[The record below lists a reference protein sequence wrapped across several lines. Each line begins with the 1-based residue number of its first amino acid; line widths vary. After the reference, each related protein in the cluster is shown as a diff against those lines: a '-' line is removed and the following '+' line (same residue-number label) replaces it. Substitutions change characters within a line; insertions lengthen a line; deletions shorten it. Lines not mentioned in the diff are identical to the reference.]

1 MLKGNKGEWSEIYV
15 FLKLLADGKLYSA
28 DENLEIIEN
37 IYYPI
42 IKILRTETENKR
54 DYFINGDIE
63 IFDAEN
69 ETLLMKIPVIDFVEN
84 SKKLFNYLKSS
95 SGRSFSFL
103 DIESFLESIDV
114 KNLTGLKTD
123 KSDIRILVHDFN
135 THGKE
140 KLGFSIKSM
149 IGKDSTLFNPAVG
162 TNFIYK
168 ISHPENKKIDI
179 SAFNRETL
187 LKSKENSKLSKINIR
202 INELLKLGYQ
212 INLEKIQSENLELNL
227 ILIDS
232 QLPLIL
238 SKILMYK
245 YSLSVSNTK
254 DLIELIKQKNP
265 LNFNLSKGHPFYEN
279 KIKNFLTES
288 ALGMTPETVWNG
300 IYDATGGI
308 IIVKSSG
315 DLVCYHI
322 YNRNEFQ
329 NYLVNNT
336 KLEQASTGENEEN
349 PGFARTDKKTK
360 PFKFGWLYEENG
372 GYFLKLNLQIR
383 FTNSK

>member
-69 ETLLMKIPVIDFVEN
+69 ETLLMKIPVNDFVEN

-135 THGKE
+135 THRKE

-168 ISHPENKKIDI
+168 ISHPENKKIHI

-212 INLEKIQSENLELNL
+212 INFEKIQSENLELNL

-372 GYFLKLNLQIR
+372 EYFLKLNLQIR

>member
-1 MLKGNKGEWSEIYV
+1 MISFFKFKFNNNDITV
-15 FLKLLADGKLYSA
+15 FNSDGKSIKLPKSFIKEKYNSTILL
-28 DENLEIIEN
+28 ENL
-37 IYYPI
+37 
-42 IKILRTETENKR
+42 
-54 DYFINGDIE
+54 
-63 IFDAEN
+63 
-69 ETLLMKIPVIDFVEN
+69 
-84 SKKLFNYLKSS
+84 
-95 SGRSFSFL
+95 
-103 DIESFLESIDV
+103 
-114 KNLTGLKTD
+114 
-123 KSDIRILVHDFN
+123 
-135 THGKE
+135 
-140 KLGFSIKSM
+140 
-149 IGKDSTLFNPAVG
+149 GKDSTLFNPAVG

-168 ISHPENKKIDI
+168 ISHPENKEIDI

>member
-135 THGKE
+135 THRKE

-168 ISHPENKKIDI
+168 IRK
-179 SAFNRETL
+179 
-187 LKSKENSKLSKINIR
+187 
-202 INELLKLGYQ
+202 
-212 INLEKIQSENLELNL
+212 L
-227 ILIDS
+227 ILVH
-232 QLPLIL
+232 L
-238 SKILMYK
+238 
-245 YSLSVSNTK
+245 
-254 DLIELIKQKNP
+254 
-265 LNFNLSKGHPFYEN
+265 
-279 KIKNFLTES
+279 
-288 ALGMTPETVWNG
+288 
-300 IYDATGGI
+300 
-308 IIVKSSG
+308 IVK
-315 DLVCYHI
+315 
-322 YNRNEFQ
+322 
-329 NYLVNNT
+329 
-336 KLEQASTGENEEN
+336 
-349 PGFARTDKKTK
+349 
-360 PFKFGWLYEENG
+360 
-372 GYFLKLNLQIR
+372 R
-383 FTNSK
+383 F

>member
-1 MLKGNKGEWSEIYV
+1 MISFFKFKFNNNDITV
-15 FLKLLADGKLYSA
+15 FNSDGKSIKLPKSFITEQYNSTILL
-28 DENLEIIEN
+28 ENL
-37 IYYPI
+37 
-42 IKILRTETENKR
+42 
-54 DYFINGDIE
+54 
-63 IFDAEN
+63 
-69 ETLLMKIPVIDFVEN
+69 
-84 SKKLFNYLKSS
+84 
-95 SGRSFSFL
+95 
-103 DIESFLESIDV
+103 
-114 KNLTGLKTD
+114 
-123 KSDIRILVHDFN
+123 
-135 THGKE
+135 
-140 KLGFSIKSM
+140 
-149 IGKDSTLFNPAVG
+149 GKDSTLFNPEVG

-372 GYFLKLNLQIR
+372 EYFLKLNLQIR

>member
-135 THGKE
+135 THRKE

-212 INLEKIQSENLELNL
+212 INFEKIQSENLELNL

-238 SKILMYK
+238 SKIL
-245 YSLSVSNTK
+245 
-254 DLIELIKQKNP
+254 
-265 LNFNLSKGHPFYEN
+265 
-279 KIKNFLTES
+279 
-288 ALGMTPETVWNG
+288 TP
-300 IYDATGGI
+300 A
-308 IIVKSSG
+308 
-315 DLVCYHI
+315 
-322 YNRNEFQ
+322 
-329 NYLVNNT
+329 
-336 KLEQASTGENEEN
+336 
-349 PGFARTDKKTK
+349 
-360 PFKFGWLYEENG
+360 
-372 GYFLKLNLQIR
+372 LNLLFIKFITKNNIITKTRNAIFFEKIR
-383 FTNSK
+383 NIIGVKI

>member
-123 KSDIRILVHDFN
+123 KSDIRILVHDFK
-135 THGKE
+135 THRKE

-212 INLEKIQSENLELNL
+212 INFEKIQSENLELNL

>member
-95 SGRSFSFL
+95 SGISFSFL

-135 THGKE
+135 THRKE

-212 INLEKIQSENLELNL
+212 INFEKIQSENLELNL

-372 GYFLKLNLQIR
+372 EYFLKLNLQIR